1 MEMTY
6 CAMANA
12 GYDYIWT
19 EMQHNDRD
27 WNQAARMWRTCPH
40 AKAVPG
46 ARIAYADEREIQ
58 RATDAGALVIVVP
71 TVDTVQEALA
81 ARDWTYFPPL
91 GKRSQGGGQ
100 GFDAAMW
107 GNVPGGYR
115 STINDNIVLIL
126 MIETLE
132 GVKNAHETAKI
143 PGVDALFAAS
153 GDLGN
158 FSGYAQGTPDYERL
172 INIVHD
178 AAVVLLDGDGLREIR
193 LARLFDRLR
202 ERRGGL
208 FPRLCLVTDFVG
220 YEALIGS
227 LLRNDFFHF
236 PRALVDVEYQ
246 GVHQSVTVRTRQ
258 PHHWIRKDN
267 SGRRHLH
274 APGGLDA
281 VLTPVYSGTFSRWF
295 LEGTDHACV
304 TTLADWQDPDQDFVS
319 AGLALARGAEL
330 LVSLVPRRAGAPGA
344 SPFEKDG
351 RVVLMEDGE
360 VDPGLDRRLAHGRAD
375 VLSLKALFARMGL
388 PWDQAER
395 EEKAR
400 AFVSGLRGPP
410 EVVRRA
416 VEEAAVIRQV
426 RTGVDQ
432 FIWPYSRLTSGLN
445 TCYWV
450 AAGPRRSGGTIR
462 AKGFMRLGLRLFG
475 GRSATYG

>member
-1 MEMTY
+1 
-6 CAMANA
+6 
-12 GYDYIWT
+12 
-19 EMQHNDRD
+19 
-27 WNQAARMWRTCPH
+27 
-40 AKAVPG
+40 
-46 ARIAYADEREIQ
+46 
-58 RATDAGALVIVVP
+58 
-71 TVDTVQEALA
+71 
-81 ARDWTYFPPL
+81 
-91 GKRSQGGGQ
+91 
-100 GFDAAMW
+100 
-107 GNVPGGYR
+107 
-115 STINDNIVLIL
+115 
-126 MIETLE
+126 
-132 GVKNAHETAKI
+132 
-143 PGVDALFAAS
+143 
-153 GDLGN
+153 
-158 FSGYAQGTPDYERL
+158 
-172 INIVHD
+172 
-178 AAVVLLDGDGLREIR
+178 VVLLDGDGLREIR
-193 LARLFDRLR
+193 LAQLFDRLR

-208 FPRLCLVTDFVG
+208 SPRLCLATDFVG

-227 LLRNDFFHF
+227 LSRNDFFRF

-388 PWDQAER
+388 PWDQPER
-395 EEKAR
+395 EEKVR
-400 AFVSGLRGPP
+400 AFVNGLRGPP

-426 RTGVDQ
+426 RTRVDQ
-432 FIWPYSRLTSGLN
+432 FVWPYSRLTSRPEHFLLGRRSSPPLRRDDPGQGGH
-445 TCYWV
+445 
-450 AAGPRRSGGTIR
+450 AAGPAPVRRAVCHGRVARGPGPRRRIRPPRGAQRSAESGLAAPIKRRPVSEWRGGDEYTRPLRFHSLQVGARPMRRSDG
-462 AKGFMRLGLRLFG
+462 
-475 GRSATYG
+475 SAAPPTTV